1 MALIQCPE
9 CGQTISDKAGMC
21 PKCGYPIASV
31 TDVVPKA
38 DATVPEQPTI
48 SEQAIREKKKPKKII
63 LIISL
68 IIVFLAIV
76 AGIWVFGTFFAT
88 GIFAWLSG
96 GHHEYKPNSELKN
109 VNPYSTTTEEIMKH
123 TPAGK
128 KTEE

>member
-1 MALIQCPE
+1 MRRADLDSGFFICWILNMAFNWEIGAVALALWAVHLWF
-9 CGQTISDKAGMC
+9 GLSW
-21 PKCGYPIASV
+21 YPAAV
-31 TDVVPKA
+31 
-38 DATVPEQPTI
+38 
-48 SEQAIREKKKPKKII
+48 
-63 LIISL
+63 
-68 IIVFLAIV
+68 V
-76 AGIWVFGTFFAT
+76 AGIWVVGTFFVT